1 MKKTLLLSVLAIG
14 LLTSCSKEE
23 LTSNGLP
30 ANLSCE
36 QAKVNYD
43 KEIKASKTYEEWT
56 KVREK
61 YKTAY
66 PKCNF

>member
-1 MKKTLLLSVLAIG
+1 MKKLILIGTIGILA
-14 LLTSCSKEE
+14 LTSCSKEE

-30 ANLSCE
+30 ANLTCE

-56 KVREK
+56 RIREK